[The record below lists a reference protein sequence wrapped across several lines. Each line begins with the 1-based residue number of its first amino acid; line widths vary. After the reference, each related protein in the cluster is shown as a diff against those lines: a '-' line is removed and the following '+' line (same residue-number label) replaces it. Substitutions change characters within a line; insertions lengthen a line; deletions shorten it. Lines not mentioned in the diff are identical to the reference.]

1 MTDITV
7 LVKFKPS
14 IAEVHLN
21 ALTALGAEIKQVHT
35 HINWVTI
42 KIPAEQLEK
51 LKANADIELVELDQE
66 AHALGF
72 NDALKFNLPTTGQTV
87 PWGVAKIRA
96 DQVWPEG
103 DKGTGIKVCVIDTGI
118 DYTHPDLKGN
128 YRGGHNYITGSDDP
142 KDDNG
147 HGTHVSGIVA
157 ANGTLLGVAPEAYL
171 FAYKV
176 LDSNGSGSYSAIV
189 SAINDAISNGMQIIS
204 MSLGGSGFSQALKDA
219 CSAAFGAGIA
229 VVAAAGNS
237 GGDGTTDT
245 VLYPAKFSESVI
257 AVAATDSNDVR
268 ASFSSC
274 GQEVEVTA
282 PGVSVVSTVPTSGTK
297 YSDPSGYKALSGTS
311 MATPHVSGTVAL
323 VLKAHSDFKPPTVRD
338 TLDKTSIHL
347 GDPRR
352 NVFYGFG
359 RIDSKSAVDQAP
371 TPPPTPVLTTI
382 TVSPATASVIVGGTQ
397 QFTAMAL
404 DQSNIPMASIPVAWA
419 VDNPTVGNVYPPS
432 GVTGHN
438 GTIATT
444 FAALAAGNTVVT
456 ATSGAVAGRAGVA
469 VTVPPQE
476 KKFKVVPI
484 GSPGH
489 MHGVTVLAI
498 PHFGDKTAD
507 EACAETCK
515 LLKTM

>member
-1 MTDITV
+1 M
-7 LVKFKPS
+7 
-14 IAEVHLN
+14 
-21 ALTALGAEIKQVHT
+21 
-35 HINWVTI
+35 
-42 KIPAEQLEK
+42 
-51 LKANADIELVELDQE
+51 
-66 AHALGF
+66 
-72 NDALKFNLPTTGQTV
+72 
-87 PWGVAKIRA
+87 
-96 DQVWPEG
+96 
-103 DKGTGIKVCVIDTGI
+103 
-118 DYTHPDLKGN
+118 
-128 YRGGHNYITGSDDP
+128 
-142 KDDNG
+142 
-147 HGTHVSGIVA
+147 
-157 ANGTLLGVAPEAYL
+157 
-171 FAYKV
+171 
-176 LDSNGSGSYSAIV
+176 
-189 SAINDAISNGMQIIS
+189 
-204 MSLGGSGFSQALKDA
+204 
-219 CSAAFGAGIA
+219 
-229 VVAAAGNS
+229 VAAAGNS

-257 AVAATDSNDVR
+257 AVDATDSNDVR

-297 YSDPSGYKALSGTS
+297 YSDPSGYKSLSGTS